1 MMRSVALPHAAQRLL
16 IHGSR
21 SSVELLAGWEG
32 TMQLQFA
39 SLEDRIL
46 WHVVRELNQSAG
58 SVGVPNLVQTL
69 SDLGPAAVAR
79 VIEQLQEIDD

>member
-1 MMRSVALPHAAQRLL
+1 MLRAVAYGTAVACSAKSMETAV
-16 IHGSR
+16 GD
-21 SSVELLAGWEG
+21 

-46 WHVVRELNQSAG
+46 WHLVREVNHAG
-58 SVGVPNLVQTL
+58 GNIGVPTLVQTL

-79 VIEQLQEIDD
+79 VIEQIQDIDD